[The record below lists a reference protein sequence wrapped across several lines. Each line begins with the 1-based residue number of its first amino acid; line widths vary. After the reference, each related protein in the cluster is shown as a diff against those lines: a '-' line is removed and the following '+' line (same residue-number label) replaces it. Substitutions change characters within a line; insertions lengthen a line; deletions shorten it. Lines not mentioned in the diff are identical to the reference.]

1 MNNKF
6 NDLFDADK
14 SLSDDGQFKR
24 SETKI
29 EDVEHLNL
37 YNVYI
42 IDKETGFAVSKIGNN
57 LSEDEAEEMLNVGF
71 LTNCYC
77 INYYEAGSDF
87 DKRLEKDI
95 EGLN

>member
-6 NDLFDADK
+6 NYLFDADK

-29 EDVEHLNL
+29 EDVEDLNL

-42 IDKETGFAVSKIGNN
+42 IDKETGLAVSKIGNN

-71 LTNCYC
+71 LTNYYC
-77 INYYEAGSDF
+77 INYYESGSDF

-95 EGLN
+95 EDLN

>member
-42 IDKETGFAVSKIGNN
+42 IDKETGLAVSKIGNN

-71 LTNCYC
+71 LTNYYC

-95 EGLN
+95 EDLN